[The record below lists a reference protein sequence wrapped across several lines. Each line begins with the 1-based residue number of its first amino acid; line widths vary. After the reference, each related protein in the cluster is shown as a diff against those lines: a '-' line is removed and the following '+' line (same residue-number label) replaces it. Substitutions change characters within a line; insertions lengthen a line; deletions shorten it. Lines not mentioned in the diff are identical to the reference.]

1 MRSLQFAMGALL
13 AMAVG
18 ATVVEA
24 QQGRRMRF
32 RGMDTN
38 GDGVITR
45 AEWRGSAR
53 SFDVHDINQDGVLSG
68 TEVRINDQR
77 DVYRDRD
84 GWNDLVDQF
93 DSVDR
98 NNNGVISRD
107 EWYGDRTTFNRLDR
121 DRNGV
126 LRLSEFLGAADP
138 DDTMYEDDRYID
150 DEQIVGTGGRREM
163 VGTQAY
169 RSGFDRG
176 LLDGRQAG
184 QEDRQN
190 NRAWDLEGQ
199 RELEQADAG
208 YQNSMGRRDH
218 YQAGYRAGFRQ
229 GYRQGFGPR

>member
-1 MRSLQFAMGALL
+1 MRRPVLFATHALL
-13 AMAVG
+13 VTALA
-18 ATVVEA
+18 ASIADA
-24 QQGRRMRF
+24 QDQKRMRF

-38 GDGVITR
+38 RDGVITR

-53 SFDVHDINQDGVLSG
+53 SFDVHDINEDGVLSG
-68 TEVRINDQR
+68 TEVRVNGQQ

-84 GWNDLVDQF
+84 GWNDLVDVF
-93 DSVDR
+93 DSIDR
-98 NNNGVISRD
+98 NNDGVISRN
-107 EWYGDRTTFNRLDR
+107 EWYGDRGTFTRLDR

-126 LRLSEFLGAADP
+126 LRLSEFLGAEVNP
-138 DDTMYEDDRYID
+138 DEEVWED
-150 DEQIVGTGGRREM
+150 ESQEPVGTVGRRDAI
-163 VGTQAY
+163 GTPAY

-176 LLDGRQAG
+176 VLDGRQAG
-184 QEDRQN
+184 VEDRQN

-229 GYRQGFGPR
+229 GYRQGYGPR